1 MDIVVTQEFRKN
13 FKHLSGKYAS
23 LRDDLR
29 LLQSQLK
36 ENSFL
41 GVEMTG
47 GFRKIRMSIRS
58 KGNGKSG
65 GARVITFN
73 YIVDEQCQRIVMVK
87 MYDKSETGNVT
98 DAEIRRAFRTLDD

>member
-36 ENSFL
+36 ENPFL
-41 GVEMTG
+41 GVELTG

-58 KGNGKSG
+58 KGKGKSCCLL
-65 GARVITFN
+65 IHSQN
-73 YIVDEQCQRIVMVK
+73 YD
-87 MYDKSETGNVT
+87 Y
-98 DAEIRRAFRTLDD
+98 